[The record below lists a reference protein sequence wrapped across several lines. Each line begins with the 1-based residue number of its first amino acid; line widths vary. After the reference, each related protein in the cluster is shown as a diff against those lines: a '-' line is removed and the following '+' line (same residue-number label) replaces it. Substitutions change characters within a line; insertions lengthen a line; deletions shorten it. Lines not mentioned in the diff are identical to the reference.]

1 MPALALGIRRSDR
14 ASDREHLTSA
24 VKHDERCTLIRKP
37 AHGFKRDEAVAPD
50 HYQPLQAMIYTGQAD
65 GSALVRDSIVQ
76 EQMTGVDLDADAV
89 AIQNKDA

>member
-1 MPALALGIRRSDR
+1 
-14 ASDREHLTSA
+14 
-24 VKHDERCTLIRKP
+24 
-37 AHGFKRDEAVAPD
+37 
-50 HYQPLQAMIYTGQAD
+50 MIYTGQAD